1 MSSPCATCRIEPVL
15 AVAVAAEVTLP
26 SQAPA
31 LGASAFARAF
41 PFYLHLGADLCVC
54 SAGASLRKA
63 YPAVQPGAPLQ
74 GLFRVRRP
82 RDAGS
87 IEGWRARVGET
98 CTLSA
103 LGPQPLTLRG
113 SAEACDD
120 GSLLLLVSP
129 VLNSLDEVTRL
140 GLGFNDFAKHDATSD
155 SLLLAQTARLSSQ
168 DAEYLSERLRA
179 RTEQLAT
186 ILEVSPNG
194 VVYFD
199 SGAALQHVNTALLAM
214 LNLERV
220 TVFDLS
226 IDALDDWIGGLLAAS
241 ETCHRP
247 LASLMGGQV
256 GSVAGLTL
264 ALERPRRAVIHLGSA
279 RTDDGGWVFYLR
291 DVTRETEVDRMKSE
305 FLAAAAHELR
315 TPMVSVHGFTELLL
329 NRPVPEAQ
337 RRDMLETIHRQSKL
351 LINMV
356 NEMLD
361 LARIEA
367 RQGKDLKRE
376 PCQLG
381 VLVEQAVAP
390 FSKSGGA
397 ERLRLRLAHAD
408 TLLHVDAEKT
418 LRAFTNVLSN
428 AFKYTPDGGAVT
440 VDTLD
445 GTLRDAA
452 AVGLRITDPGIGM
465 TPEQKARVFERFY
478 RADPSGNIPGTGL
491 GMSLVKEIVELHG
504 GRVEVESEAGRGTTV
519 TLWLPVWHEPA
530 AA

>member
-1 MSSPCATCRIEPVL
+1 MEVE
-15 AVAVAAEVTLP
+15 VEVTLT
-26 SQAPA
+26 SRQLA
-31 LGASAFARAF
+31 LGGSAFARAF

-54 SAGASLRKA
+54 SAGASLRRA

-74 GLFRVRRP
+74 ALFLVRRP
-82 RDAGS
+82 RNTGS
-87 IEGWRARVGET
+87 IEAWRTHVGES
-98 CTLSA
+98 CTLVA

-113 SAEACDD
+113 SPEACDD

-129 VLNSLDEVTRL
+129 VLNSLAEVTRL

-155 SLLLAQTARLSSQ
+155 SLLLAQTAHMSAQ
-168 DAEYLSERLRA
+168 DATRLAERLRG

-186 ILEVSPNG
+186 ILELSPNG

-199 SGAALQHVNTALLAM
+199 SGAVLQQVNTGLLAM
-214 LNLERV
+214 LDLDHLA
-220 TVFDLS
+220 VFDLS
-226 IDALDDWIGGLLAAS
+226 LDALDNWIGGLLATS
-241 ETCHRP
+241 ETCRRP
-247 LASLMGGQV
+247 LALLMGERV
-256 GSVAGLTL
+256 SSVAGLTL
-264 ALERPRRAVIHLGSA
+264 VLVRPRPTVIHLGSA
-279 RTDDGGWVFYLR
+279 RTNDGGWVFYLR

-376 PCQLG
+376 PCRLG
-381 VLVEQAVAP
+381 LLVEQAVAP
-390 FSKSGGA
+390 FAETGGA
-397 ERLRLRLAHAD
+397 ERLRVRLAHAD

-445 GTLRDAA
+445 GTLQDAP
-452 AVGLRITDPGIGM
+452 AVGLRVTDCGIGM
-465 TPEQKARVFERFY
+465 TPTQKARVFERFY

-504 GRVEVESEAGRGTTV
+504 GRVEVESETGRGTTV
-519 TLWLPVWHEPA
+519 TLWLPIVDKPA

>member
-15 AVAVAAEVTLP
+15 AVEVTLP
-26 SQAPA
+26 SRPPA

-41 PFYLHLGADLCVC
+41 PFYLHVGADLCVC

-63 YPAVQPGAPLQ
+63 YPAVQPGAQLQ
-74 GLFRVRRP
+74 ALFRVRRP
-82 RDAGS
+82 RNTGS
-87 IEGWRARVGET
+87 IEAWRARVGET
-98 CTLSA
+98 CTLAA

-113 SAEACDD
+113 SPEACDD
-120 GSLLLLVSP
+120 GSLLLLVAP
-129 VLNSLDEVTRL
+129 VLNSLDEATRL
-140 GLGFNDFAKHDATSD
+140 GLGLNDFAKHDATGD
-155 SLLLAQTARLSSQ
+155 SLLLAQTARLSGQ
-168 DAEYLSERLRA
+168 DAERLAERLHA
-179 RTEQLAT
+179 RTEQLVT
-186 ILEVSPNG
+186 ILELSPNG

-199 SGAALQHVNTALLAM
+199 SGASLQHVNTALLGM
-214 LNLERV
+214 FDLERV
-220 TVFDLS
+220 TVFDMG
-226 IDALDDWIGGLLAAS
+226 IAALDDWIGGLLAAN
-241 ETCHRP
+241 ETCRRP
-247 LASLMGGQV
+247 LASLMSGQ
-256 GSVAGLTL
+256 GDSVAGLTL
-264 ALERPRRAVIHLGSA
+264 ALERPRPAVIHLGSA
-279 RTDDGGWVFYLR
+279 RTNDGGWVFYLR

-329 NRPVPEAQ
+329 NRPVPEGQ

-390 FSKSGGA
+390 FAETGGA
-397 ERLRLRLAHAD
+397 ERLRVRLAHAD

-428 AFKYTPDGGAVT
+428 AFKYTPDGGAVM

-445 GTLRDAA
+445 GTLRDAP
-452 AVGLRITDPGIGM
+452 AVGLRVTDRGIGM
-465 TPEQKARVFERFY
+465 TPAQKARVFERFY

-519 TLWLPVWHEPA
+519 TLWLPIVHEPA